1 LARLG
6 WSLDD
11 KTENMSR
18 EFIVENF
25 TLDRVVKGSAGLDPD
40 KMLAYQEHWMGQ
52 LTLEQR
58 VEQCLPYLLKA
69 GLIPELTDDSR
80 AFVTRLVVALGE
92 RLKLF
97 SDIIGYDEYF
107 VADDQLR
114 YDEKAFD
121 KRIRKAANA
130 VELLKAYAAEL
141 GSVDLFD
148 ADALDK
154 HMHGFVE
161 NRQIGMGDIIHAV
174 RVAVTGKPAGP
185 GMFECLELLGRDR
198 CLSRIMRAIAMASRA
213 A

>member
-1 LARLG
+1 
-6 WSLDD
+6 
-11 KTENMSR
+11 
-18 EFIVENF
+18 
-25 TLDRVVKGSAGLDPD
+25 
-40 KMLAYQEHWMGQ
+40 MLAYQEHWMGQ
-52 LTLEQR
+52 LTLEQK

-69 GLIPELTDDSR
+69 GLIPELADDSR
-80 AFVTRLVVALGE
+80 EFVTRLVTALGE

-97 SDIIGYDEYF
+97 SDIIAYDEYF

-141 GSVDLFD
+141 GSVDSFD
-148 ADALDK
+148 VGSLDK
-154 HMHGFVE
+154 HMHAFVE
-161 NRQIGMGDIIHAV
+161 NRGIGMGDIIHAV

-198 CLSRIMRAIAMASRA
+198 CLRRIERALARTNEMI
-213 A
+213 